1 MSRIKIKNFGP
12 IRDGF
17 IENDGW
23 MGVKKVTVLIGDQGS
38 GKSTMAKL
46 VSLFSWIEKSLV
58 SEKISGEQLNA
69 EVFKNLCL
77 QQEIYEYFSE
87 DTFLAYEGDVC
98 DFEYDESKKYFKGE
112 IVPERLKNYILP
124 KIQYVSAAR
133 NLLTILYSIS
143 LQNIIDKAGNIID
156 MSSNIPFMVRD
167 LNIEY
172 MKAMERLAKNG
183 YALPINDTSV
193 YYQNHNTFVVSK
205 GKRISMSAASSG
217 VQSITPLLIVSSY
230 LSGEVQK
237 DIFEKIQNIDTNLK
251 NRIEL
256 ELSKESESLFEKF
269 KQIYSF
275 GKGVLKES
283 DNVSSLEKKLKSF
296 IPSSFINIVEEPE
309 QNLFPSSQQK
319 VLYSLLEHNNAIDSN
334 KLIVTTHSPY
344 IINYLM
350 LAIKALEIEQK
361 AGNNQDI
368 KSKIYEIVPPKA
380 LIPLQSVV
388 IYELDEQT
396 GNISRL
402 ENTMG
407 LPSNENYL
415 NNKLGETNMLFSN
428 LMEIEDLCRE

>member
-12 IRDGF
+12 IHGGF

-23 MGVKKVTVLIGDQGS
+23 MDVKKVTMLIGDQGS

-46 VSLFSWIEKSLV
+46 VSLFSWMEKSLV
-58 SEKISGEQLNA
+58 SDKISGEQLNV
-69 EVFKNLCL
+69 EVFKNLCV

-87 DTFLAYEGDVC
+87 DTILAYEGDVC
-98 DFEYDESKKYFKGE
+98 NFEYDESKKYFKGE
-112 IVPERLKNYILP
+112 IVTERHKNYILP

-172 MKAMERLAKNG
+172 MKAMERLAKKG

-251 NRIEL
+251 NRIEQ
-256 ELSKESESLFEKF
+256 ELSKESESLSNKF

-283 DNVSSLEKKLKSF
+283 DNVSFLEKKLKSF

-361 AGNNQDI
+361 TGDNKDI
-368 KSKIYEIVPPKA
+368 KSKIYEIVPEKA
-380 LIPLQSVV
+380 LIPLQSVA
-388 IYELDEQT
+388 IYELDEKT
-396 GNISRL
+396 GNISCL

-415 NNKLGETNMLFSN
+415 NNELGETNTLFSN
-428 LMEIEDLCRE
+428 LMEIEDLCGE